1 MKIPCFIRD
10 GELSF
15 PGHSREMIKQNKDGT
30 YVMDLV
36 KEKSKATGSMFSYLY
51 GYVYPEIL
59 KAMGEF
65 RSKENVDKL
74 DETLKDKFGIS
85 EVRTKYVLMRKAVKL
100 DKLPE
105 TTEEAD
111 KLHSSGQPFVKVVD
125 ETVAKEKAR
134 YTVDEMQEYFIAL
147 QSFASQFFE
156 LVINDPDPNW
166 REHWKPDIEK

>member
-1 MKIPCFIRD
+1 MKMSCFVRD
-10 GELSF
+10 GELSL
-15 PGHSREMIKQNKDGT
+15 PGHTREMIKQNKDGT

-74 DETLKDKFGIS
+74 DQTLKDRFGIS
-85 EVRTKYVLMRKAVKL
+85 EVRTKYVLRKRSVPQQA
-100 DKLPE
+100 PGSF
-105 TTEEAD
+105 TTEPYVNIIE
-111 KLHSSGQPFVKVVD
+111 
-125 ETVAKEKAR
+125 ETVAKDKAR
-134 YTVDEMQEYFIAL
+134 YTVEEMGEYWIAL

-156 LVINDPDPNW
+156 LVLKDPDPNW
-166 REHWKPDIEK
+166 RKHWQPETDSH

>member
-1 MKIPCFIRD
+1 MKIPCFLRD

-15 PGHSREMIKQNKDGT
+15 PGHSREMIKQNKDGA
-30 YVMDLV
+30 YIMDLL

-74 DETLKDKFGIS
+74 DQTLKDKFGIS
-85 EVRTKYVLMRKAVKL
+85 EVRTKYALMKRKVFEGSTLHK
-100 DKLPE
+100 
-105 TTEEAD
+105 EE
-111 KLHSSGQPFVKVVD
+111 PFVKVIE
-125 ETVAKEKAR
+125 ETVAKDKAR

-147 QSFASQFFE
+147 QTFASQFFE

-166 REHWKPDIEK
+166 RKHWQPETDVTK